1 MAVIYMAGFFT
12 WISSLQELPRALL
25 IAYAI
30 TVKATLVEISWL
42 PSPDDF
48 ENGALRYTIDCF
60 RCLSSE
66 DKNCNK
72 LHQVQYSPSKG
83 NISGVEV
90 AIYGLPSASYFLLRV
105 YSVNELNRQEQNRD
119 VWNFAEDFFK
129 TKVVAL
135 PLLLFVAKKKGWLP
149 VSFICL
155 PMLRK
160 NGDTESAEGAIT
172 QQSHSYNQLL

>member
-1 MAVIYMAGFFT
+1 MYKYVCKFPNNLFC
-12 WISSLQELPRALL
+12 LLVELPRASL

-48 ENGALRYTIDCF
+48 ENGALRYTIHCF

-83 NISGVEV
+83 NISKVEV

-119 VWNFAEDFFK
+119 VWNFAEVFFK

-135 PLLLFVAKKKGWLP
+135 PLLLFVAKKNGWLP
-149 VSFICL
+149 ICFIC
-155 PMLRK
+155 PPVLRE
-160 NGDTESAEGAIT
+160 NGDTKNAEGAIT